1 MSRLTAA
8 QIIAQGDYLEP
19 DFQPTTLTISQLL
32 GVLGY
37 HNIIYPTPYSKAKLV
52 QVFNDEVKR
61 RAAKFKKE
69 RIKKENSIASDDGIK
84 DGVTGEYL
92 SGPPIIRRSSR
103 RLSRAPLNLDDEEES
118 PPKPDPPKRRRSSAQ
133 PRLGGAS
140 SRKATA
146 PPVQPAVLE
155 ESEPEEAAEDQEPVR
170 KVKRTTKRATAGT
183 QSRRISQADDSGWE
197 DNNIFQ
203 SGAESSSPLR
213 PSPARSKGRKSSGP
227 RKSRKSMSAPPNVS
241 PSSSPAKSSFIPTF
255 SPPQS
260 KFEPEIPEFDNS
272 RLSSP
277 PPRTSSQ
284 WKFVSKPYTPPS
296 RSSRRQEVQY
306 EDVEVPLRDEDEP
319 QSSFPDPVP
328 MKLVAELDRD
338 AGEISEID
346 LPNMESEGSD
356 DADEQN
362 AVIQQH
368 IADEGTIVKLSRQSL
383 LTEDTKPM
391 SVLSRLLL
399 LALVGVVSYFTF
411 EYKEESASIGYC
423 DTGSSTN
430 RVLEEL
436 KSTRS
441 LIIECNNENRTTL
454 YDHVL
459 VLDSP
464 PCPVVP
470 IPLYP
475 ESCTPCPEH
484 AICSGHTIAC
494 EKAYILKSPFLLSFL
509 PPIADPSK
517 TTLSTSV
524 SPSDIAWKV
533 ISIIFDGL
541 PGFGNVA
548 FPPSCVEDPRRKR
561 HIGALGKGIEALLGQ
576 HRGSLLCN
584 AEADMIIKDV
594 DGGEARRWGMQ
605 VHELKEKMREG
616 VDPQHVLP
624 NFDDLFNEAVQQLVQ
639 WGGVLISEDAKGQR
653 YLAHKTASLSL
664 TCKLTVK
671 SRETWSEWRGTV
683 AALIVVYLFFY
694 ASSSRRSKKKI
705 ESKRIASLVQIAIDA
720 LQHQELA
727 HYTDP
732 VSTPQPFLSSIQLRD
747 LVLQEEHSV
756 TVRQKVWE
764 KVEKIVEGNAN
775 VRANLEEVYGGD
787 ELRVWRWVGSTAGSI
802 DGGRGIVKQN
812 DSLELNSPSSFHE
825 DMEEM

>member
-19 DFQPTTLTISQLL
+19 EFQPTTLTISQLL

-92 SGPPIIRRSSR
+92 SGVGDNRCLFLRSSR

-118 PPKPDPPKRRRSSAQ
+118 PPRPDPPKRRRSSAQ

-140 SRKATA
+140 SRKAA
-146 PPVQPAVLE
+146 PPPPVQPAVLE

-213 PSPARSKGRKSSGP
+213 PSPARPKGRKSVAGP

-241 PSSSPAKSSFIPTF
+241 PSSSPSKSSFIPNF

-260 KFEPEIPEFDNS
+260 KFEPEIPD
-272 RLSSP
+272 
-277 PPRTSSQ
+277 Q

-296 RSSRRQEVQY
+296 HSSRRQEVQY
-306 EDVEVPLRDEDEP
+306 ED
-319 QSSFPDPVP
+319 
-328 MKLVAELDRD
+328 LDRD
-338 AGEISEID
+338 AGEISETD
-346 LPNMESEGSD
+346 LPNMEMESEGLD
-356 DADEQN
+356 DADEQS
-362 AVIQQH
+362 AVIQQQ
-368 IADEGTIVKLSRQSL
+368 IADEGTILKRSRQSL

-391 SVLSRLLL
+391 SALSRLLL

-411 EYKEESASIGYC
+411 EYKEDSASIGYC
-423 DTGSSTN
+423 DTGSNTN

-459 VLDSP
+459 VPNSP

-470 IPLYP
+470 ITLYP

-541 PGFGNVA
+541 PGFGSVA

-584 AEADMIIKDV
+584 AEADIIIKDV

-605 VHELKEKMREG
+605 VHELKENMREG
-616 VDPQHVLP
+616 VDPQHVLS

-671 SRETWSEWRGTV
+671 SRETWSEWRGTI

-705 ESKRIASLVQIAIDA
+705 ESKRIANLVQIAIDA

-756 TVRQKVWE
+756 IVRQKVWE

-802 DGGRGIVKQN
+802 DGGRGFVKQN
-812 DSLELNSPSSFHE
+812 DRLEWNSPSSLHE

>member
-272 RLSSP
+272 RLSI
-277 PPRTSSQ
+277 
-284 WKFVSKPYTPPS
+284 
-296 RSSRRQEVQY
+296 QY

-787 ELRVWRWVGSTAGSI
+787 ELRVWRW
-802 DGGRGIVKQN
+802 N